1 MYPWSHIPKEIKE
14 QLLYLDTSTRT
25 PPCHIYWYEEISST
39 IDMEVFC
46 VATFTNKATLSYN
59 GGSVDSNTV
68 TGELLEVLSITKTAI
83 LDEYTTG
90 DTVTY
95 VVALRNTGPTALT
108 GLTVTDDLGGYPF
121 GTGTVYPLT
130 YVPGSATY
138 YTNGVLQPT
147 PVVTAGP
154 PLSVTGLSVPAGGNA
169 LLIYEASITSFAPL
183 AVGSTITN
191 TATASGGGIST
202 PVSAT
207 ETITAGQQATLTI
220 SKSLSPT
227 VVTENGQLTYTFIIE
242 NTGNTPAVATD
253 NIVVTDTFD
262 PILDPISVTFNGTPW
277 TAGVNYTY
285 NAATGEFATIAGEIT
300 VSAATYTQNP
310 DGTWTITPG
319 VSMLTVT
326 GTV

>member
-1 MYPWSHIPKEIKE
+1 M
-14 QLLYLDTSTRT
+14 
-25 PPCHIYWYEEISST
+25 
-39 IDMEVFC
+39 
-46 VATFTNKATLSYN
+46 ATFTNKATLSYN

-108 GLTVTDDLGGYPF
+108 GLTVTDTLGGYSV
-121 GTGTVYPLT
+121 GTDTLYPLT
-130 YVPGSATY
+130 YVANSITY
-138 YTNGVLQPT
+138 YVNGVLQPAPT
-147 PVVTAGP
+147 VTAGP

-169 LLIYEASITSFAPL
+169 LLIYETTVNNYAPL
-183 AVGSTITN
+183 AEGSTITN

-207 ETITAGQQATLTI
+207 ETITVGQRAMLTI

-242 NTGNTPAVATD
+242 NTGNTPAAATD

-262 PILDPISVTFNGTPW
+262 PILNPIAVTFNGIAW
-277 TAGVNYTY
+277 TEGVNYTY
-285 NAATGEFATIAGEIT
+285 NAATGEFSTTAGEIT
-300 VSAATYTQNP
+300 VPAATYTQNP
-310 DGTWTITPG
+310 DGTWTISPG
-319 VSMLTVT
+319 VSTLTVT

>member
-1 MYPWSHIPKEIKE
+1 MRSF
-14 QLLYLDTSTRT
+14 LNNLYGGNN
-25 PPCHIYWYEEISST
+25 
-39 IDMEVFC
+39 

-68 TGELLEVLSITKTAI
+68 TGELLEVLSITKTAV

-95 VVALRNTGPTALT
+95 VLALRNTGPTTLT

-121 GTGTVYPLT
+121 GAGTLYPLT
-130 YVPGSATY
+130 YVLGSSTY
-138 YTNGVLQPT
+138 YINGVLQPA

-154 PLSVTGLSVPAGGNA
+154 PLSITGLSVPAGGNT
-169 LLIYEASITSFAPL
+169 LLIYETTVNSFAPL

-207 ETITAGQQATLTI
+207 ETITVSHRAALTI
-220 SKSLSPT
+220 SKSLCPT
-227 VVTENGQLTYTFIIE
+227 VVTENGQLTYTFVIE

-262 PILDPISVTFNGTPW
+262 PILDPITVTFNGTAW

-285 NAATGEFATIAGEIT
+285 STTTDVFSTVAGEIT
-300 VSAATYTQNP
+300 VPAATYTQNP

-319 VSMLTVT
+319 VSTLTVT